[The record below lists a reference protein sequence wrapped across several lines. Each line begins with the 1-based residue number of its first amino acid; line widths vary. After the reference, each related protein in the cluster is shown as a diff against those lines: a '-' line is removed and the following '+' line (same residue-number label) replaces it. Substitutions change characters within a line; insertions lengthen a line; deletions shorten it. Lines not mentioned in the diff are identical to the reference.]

1 MILIMIG
8 LKLSIVVHHLWGIS
22 ILMFVMNLGFLDPTS
37 DVASTTGPLLLG
49 PFHEVD
55 LLLWDPFMTERLSL
69 IPLPTRA
76 GLLLGMDI
84 LHSTAAT
91 ATLVA
96 LLLLLWAMAVDCPP
110 SPVGDLPLA
119 GLQVNMTKP
128 TSTDHPLQMLDHG
141 ANSEHYFAM

>member
-1 MILIMIG
+1 
-8 LKLSIVVHHLWGIS
+8 
-22 ILMFVMNLGFLDPTS
+22 MFVMNLGFPDPMS

-55 LLLWDPFMTERLSL
+55 LPLWGLSTTEKLSL

-84 LHSTAAT
+84 LHSTVAT
-91 ATLVA
+91 VTLVA

-119 GLQVNMTKP
+119 GLQVNTTKP
-128 TSTDHPLQMLDHG
+128 TSTDLPLQMLDHG
-141 ANSEHYFAM
+141 ADSEYHFAM